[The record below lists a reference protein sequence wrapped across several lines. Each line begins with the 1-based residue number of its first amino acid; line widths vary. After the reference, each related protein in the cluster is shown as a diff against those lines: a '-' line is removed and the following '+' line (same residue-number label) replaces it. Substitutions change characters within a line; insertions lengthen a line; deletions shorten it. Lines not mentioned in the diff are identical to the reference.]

1 MATVHDL
8 KKQVL
13 LQDLDDRDLQKIAD
27 KLVDLSFK
35 RGDYIYREGEERRGL
50 YLINTGSVEV
60 TSTALGIEFPLFTR
74 GPGEFFGTHAVFG
87 EKKHGTNAR
96 ALEDLV
102 AYVLPVEDF
111 ESLEHEDVI
120 VAYFMMKNLAYV
132 MSRTQLAM
140 SRKINELTT
149 MTFRRFVV

>member
-27 KLVDLSFK
+27 KLVDLSFN

>member
-13 LQDLDDRDLQKIAD
+13 VQDVDDRDLQKVAD
-27 KLVDLSFK
+27 KLLDLRIK
-35 RGDYIYREGEERRGL
+35 QGEYIYKEGEERKGL

-87 EKKHGTNAR
+87 EKTHGTNSK
-96 ALEDLV
+96 ALEDMEVFL
-102 AYVLPVEDF
+102 LPKEDF
-111 ESLEHEDVI
+111 ENLEHEDVI
-120 VAYFMMKNLAYV
+120 LAYFIMKNIAYV

>member
-13 LQDLDDRDLQKIAD
+13 LQDVDDRDLQKVAD
-27 KLVDLSFK
+27 KLLDLRIK
-35 RGDYIYREGEERRGL
+35 QGEYIYKEGEERKGL

-60 TSTALGIEFPLFTR
+60 TSTALGIDFPLFTR

-87 EKKHGTNAR
+87 EKTHGTNSK
-96 ALEDLV
+96 ALEDMEVFL
-102 AYVLPVEDF
+102 LPRQDF
-111 ESLEHEDVI
+111 LNIEHEDLFL
-120 VAYFMMKNLAYV
+120 AYFMMKNIAYV

>member
-1 MATVHDL
+1 MATVYDL

-27 KLVDLSFK
+27 KLIDARFK
-35 RGDYIYREGEERRGL
+35 QGDYIYREGEERKGL

-87 EKKHGTNAR
+87 EKKHGTNSK
-96 ALEDLV
+96 ALEDLEV
-102 AYVLPVEDF
+102 FILPVEDF
-111 ESLEHEDVI
+111 ENLEHEDLFL
-120 VAYFMMKNLAYV
+120 AYFMMKNLAYV
-132 MSRTQLAM
+132 MSKTQLAM